1 MVLWAILAVL
11 TAIVIT
17 VVCLPLVRPKGQ
29 QTLSAQSDAQIYKA
43 QLAEIED
50 ERARGIIS
58 DSEAEAARIEVSRR
72 LLRSA
77 EKGEKGSATGST
89 VKENDRALVLASVL
103 VPALALGGYLIY
115 GGPSI
120 PQQPY
125 AARFD
130 NSPEAKRVAE
140 MVERVEERLREHPR
154 DGAGWDVIAPVYL
167 RQQQYHD
174 AVFAFQQ
181 ALRLNG
187 ESAARLEG
195 LGEAMVLRDNG
206 QVNQTARMAFERALQ
221 RNPESLKAQFW
232 VAVSDE
238 QDGNYEQAAE
248 AYRNIIEAS
257 PEGAPWRM
265 MVGTRL
271 AVVQQQLDPTGS
283 GAPAL
288 SPEAMRSAEDMTRQE
303 RAQMVENMVAGL
315 AERLEADGNDLD
327 GWLRLMRAYTVL
339 GKSGEAEQAA
349 ALARENFK
357 DDPSAL
363 ERINSAARQLGLQ
376 S

>member
-1 MVLWAILAVL
+1 MVLWAVLAVL
-11 TAIVIT
+11 TAIIIT
-17 VVCLPLVRPKGQ
+17 VVCLPLVRPRGE
-29 QTLSAQSDAQIYKA
+29 QTLAAASDADIYKA

-50 ERARGIIS
+50 ERARGILTE
-58 DSEAEAARIEVSRR
+58 SEAEAARIEVSRR

-77 EKGEKGSATGST
+77 EKGEKSRASSPTP
-89 VKENDRALVLASVL
+89 KENDRALVLVSIL
-103 VPALALGGYLIY
+103 VPALALGGYLIF
-115 GGPSI
+115 GSPSM

-130 NSPEAKRVAE
+130 QSPAAKRVTE
-140 MVERVEERLREHPR
+140 MVSRVEERLREHPE

-167 RQQQYHD
+167 RQQKYHD

-187 ESAARLEG
+187 ENAARLEG
-195 LGEAMVLRDNG
+195 LAEAMVLRDNG
-206 QVNQTARMAFERALQ
+206 EVNQTARMAFERALV

-232 VAVSDE
+232 LAVSDE
-238 QDGNYEQAAE
+238 QNGNLEQAAT
-248 AYRNIIEAS
+248 AYKRILEAS
-257 PEGAPWRM
+257 PEGAPWRA

-271 AVVQQQLDPTGS
+271 AVVQQQLDPS
-283 GAPAL
+283 GARAPAL
-288 SPEAMRSAEDMTRQE
+288 SGDAMRSAESMSREE
-303 RAQMVENMVAGL
+303 RARMIENMVAGL
-315 AERLEADGNDLD
+315 AERLEGDGNDLE

-339 GKSGEAEQAA
+339 GKSGEAKQAA
-349 ALARENFK
+349 ASARENFK

-363 ERINSAARQLGLQ
+363 ERIDSAARQLGLQ

>member
-1 MVLWAILAVL
+1 MVLWAVLAVL
-11 TAIVIT
+11 TAIIIT
-17 VVCLPLVRPKGQ
+17 VVCLPLVRPRGE
-29 QTLSAQSDAQIYKA
+29 QTLAAASDAEIYKA

-50 ERARGIIS
+50 ERARGILTE
-58 DSEAEAARIEVSRR
+58 SEAEAARIEVSRR
-72 LLRSA
+72 LLRST
-77 EKGEKGSATGST
+77 EKGEKSSAASAPP
-89 VKENDRALVLASVL
+89 KENDRALVVVSIL
-103 VPALALGGYLIY
+103 VPALALGGYLMF
-115 GGPSI
+115 GSPSM

-130 NSPEAKRVAE
+130 QSPAAKRVTE
-140 MVERVEERLREHPR
+140 MVSRVEERLREHPE

-167 RQQQYHD
+167 RQQKYHD

-187 ESAARLEG
+187 ENAARLEG
-195 LGEAMVLRDNG
+195 LGEATVLRDNG
-206 QVNQTARMAFERALQ
+206 EVNQTARMAFERALV

-232 VAVSDE
+232 LAVSDE
-238 QDGNYEQAAE
+238 QNGNYQQAAE
-248 AYRNIIEAS
+248 AYKKILDAS
-257 PEGAPWRM
+257 PQGAPWRA

-271 AVVQQQLDPTGS
+271 AVVQQQLDPS
-283 GAPAL
+283 GARAPAL
-288 SPEAMRSAEDMTRQE
+288 SGDAMRSAENMSREE
-303 RAQMVENMVAGL
+303 RAQMIENMVAGL
-315 AERLEADGNDLD
+315 AERLEGDGSDLE

-339 GKSGEAEQAA
+339 GKSGEAKQAA
-349 ALARENFK
+349 ASARENFK

>member
-1 MVLWAILAVL
+1 MVLWVILALL
-11 TAIVIT
+11 TALVII
-17 VVCLPLVRPKGQ
+17 VVCLPLVRPNGK
-29 QTLSAQSDAQIYKA
+29 QTLATQSDAEIYKA

-50 ERARGIIS
+50 ERARGLIS
-58 DSEAEAARIEVSRR
+58 ENEAQAARIEVSRR
-72 LLRSA
+72 LLRSTEES
-77 EKGEKGSATGST
+77 EKTGPADRSA
-89 VKENDRALVLASVL
+89 KDNDRALVVVSIIVPLLALSGYL
-103 VPALALGGYLIY
+103 VYGSPAL
-115 GGPSI
+115 
-120 PQQPY
+120 PQQPFT
-125 AARFD
+125 ARFD
-130 NSPEAKRVAE
+130 QSPEAQRVAE
-140 MVERVEERLREHPR
+140 MVNRVEQRLREHPE

-206 QVNQTARMAFERALQ
+206 EVNQTARLAFQRALV
-221 RNPESLKAQFW
+221 RNPDSLKAQFW
-232 VAVSDE
+232 LGVSEE
-238 QDGNYEQAAE
+238 QNGNFEQAAQ
-248 AYRNIIEAS
+248 AYRKILEAS

-271 AVVQQQLDPTGS
+271 AVVQQELNPDAAS
-283 GAPAL
+283 APAL
-288 SPEAMRSAEDMTRQE
+288 SPEAMRSAENMSREE
-303 RAQMVENMVAGL
+303 RAQMIENMVAGL
-315 AERLEADGNDLD
+315 AERLETDGSDLD

-349 ALARENFK
+349 ASAREHFK
-357 DDPSAL
+357 DDPGAL
-363 ERINSAARQLGLQ
+363 ERIDSAARQLGLQ

>member
-1 MVLWAILAVL
+1 MVLWAVLAVL

-17 VVCLPLVRPKGQ
+17 FVCLPLVRPKGQ
-29 QTLSAQSDAQIYKA
+29 QTLSAQSDAQIYRA

-50 ERARGIIS
+50 ERGRGIIS

-77 EKGEKGSATGST
+77 EKGEKGGATGST
-89 VKENDRALVLASVL
+89 GKDNDRALVLASVL
-103 VPALALGGYLIY
+103 VPALALGGYLMY

-130 NSPEAKRVAE
+130 DSPEAKRVAE

-195 LGEAMVLRDNG
+195 LAEAMVLRDNG
-206 QVNQTARMAFERALQ
+206 EVNQTARMAFERALQ

-238 QDGNYEQAAE
+238 QDGNYEQAAD
-248 AYRNIIEAS
+248 AYRKILQAT

-271 AVVQQQLDPTGS
+271 AVVQQRLDPAGS
-283 GAPAL
+283 SAPAL
-288 SPEAMRSAEDMTRQE
+288 SSETMRSAEDMTREE
-303 RAQMVENMVAGL
+303 RARMVETMVAGL

-327 GWLRLMRAYTVL
+327 GWLRLMRAYMVL

-349 ALARENFK
+349 AAARENFK
-357 DDPSAL
+357 NDPGAL
-363 ERINSAARQLGLQ
+363 ERIDSAARQLGLQ

>member
-1 MVLWAILAVL
+1 MVLWAVLAVL

-17 VVCLPLVRPKGQ
+17 VVCLPLVRPKSE
-29 QTLSAQSDAQIYKA
+29 QTHAAQSDAEIYKA
-43 QLAEIED
+43 QLSEIED
-50 ERARGIIS
+50 ERKRGILTE
-58 DSEAEAARIEVSRR
+58 SEAEAARIEVSRR

-77 EKGEKGSATGST
+77 EKGDKTREAGAA
-89 VKENDRALVLASVL
+89 VRENDRALVVVSVL
-103 VPALALGGYLIY
+103 VPALALGGYLIF
-115 GGPSI
+115 GTPNM

-130 NSPEAKRVAE
+130 QSPDAQRVTE
-140 MVERVEERLREHPR
+140 MVERVEDRLRDHPE

-206 QVNQTARMAFERALQ
+206 QVNETARMAFSQALK

-232 VAVSDE
+232 LAVSDE
-238 QDGNYEQAAE
+238 QNGDLRQAAD
-248 AYRNIIEAS
+248 AYKQIMEAS
-257 PEGAPWRM
+257 PEGAPWRA

-271 AVVQQQLDPTGS
+271 AVVQQQLDPG
-283 GAPAL
+283 GARAPAL
-288 SPEAMRSAEDMTRQE
+288 SPEMMRSAENMSREE
-303 RAQMVENMVAGL
+303 RAQMIENMVAGL
-315 AERLEADGNDLD
+315 ADRLEADGSDLD
-327 GWLRLMRAYTVL
+327 GWLRLMRAYKVL
-339 GKSGEAEQAA
+339 GKSGEAKQAA
-349 ALARENFK
+349 ASARENFR
-357 DDPSAL
+357 DNPNAL
-363 ERINSAARQLGLQ
+363 QRIDNAARQLGLQ

>member
-1 MVLWAILAVL
+1 MVLWAVLAVL

-17 VVCLPLVRPKGQ
+17 VVCLPLVRPKSE
-29 QTLSAQSDAQIYKA
+29 QTHAAQSDAEIYKA
-43 QLAEIED
+43 QLSEIED
-50 ERARGIIS
+50 ERKRGILTE
-58 DSEAEAARIEVSRR
+58 SEAEAARIEVSRR

-77 EKGEKGSATGST
+77 EKGDKTREAGAA
-89 VKENDRALVLASVL
+89 VRENDRALVVVSVL
-103 VPALALGGYLIY
+103 VPALALGGYLIF
-115 GGPSI
+115 GTPNM

-130 NSPEAKRVAE
+130 QSPEAQRVTE
-140 MVERVEERLREHPR
+140 MVERVEDRLRDHPE

-206 QVNQTARMAFERALQ
+206 QVNETARMAFSQALK

-232 VAVSDE
+232 LAVSDE
-238 QDGNYEQAAE
+238 QNGDLRQAAD
-248 AYRNIIEAS
+248 AYKQIMEAS
-257 PEGAPWRM
+257 PEGAPWRA

-271 AVVQQQLDPTGS
+271 AVVQQQLDPG
-283 GAPAL
+283 GARAPAL
-288 SPEAMRSAEDMTRQE
+288 SPEMMRSAENMSREE
-303 RAQMVENMVAGL
+303 RAQMIENMVAGL
-315 AERLEADGNDLD
+315 ADRLEADGSDLD
-327 GWLRLMRAYTVL
+327 GWLRLMRAYKVL
-339 GKSGEAEQAA
+339 GKSGEAKQAA
-349 ALARENFK
+349 ASARENFR
-357 DDPSAL
+357 DNPNAL
-363 ERINSAARQLGLQ
+363 QRIDNAARQLGLQ

>member
-1 MVLWAILAVL
+1 
-11 TAIVIT
+11 
-17 VVCLPLVRPKGQ
+17 
-29 QTLSAQSDAQIYKA
+29 
-43 QLAEIED
+43 
-50 ERARGIIS
+50 
-58 DSEAEAARIEVSRR
+58 
-72 LLRSA
+72 
-77 EKGEKGSATGST
+77 
-89 VKENDRALVLASVL
+89 
-103 VPALALGGYLIY
+103 
-115 GGPSI
+115 
-120 PQQPY
+120 
-125 AARFD
+125 
-130 NSPEAKRVAE
+130 
-140 MVERVEERLREHPR
+140 MVERVEERLREHPQ

-248 AYRNIIEAS
+248 AYRKIIEAS

-283 GAPAL
+283 SAPAL
-288 SPEAMRSAEDMTRQE
+288 SPEMMRSAEDMTREE

-315 AERLEADGNDLD
+315 AERLEAEGNDLD

-339 GKSGEAEQAA
+339 GKSGEAKQAA
-349 ALARENFK
+349 ASARENFK

>member
-29 QTLSAQSDAQIYKA
+29 QTLAAQSDAQIYKA

-283 GAPAL
+283 SAPAL

-349 ALARENFK
+349 ASARENFK
-357 DDPSAL
+357 DDPGAL

>member
-1 MVLWAILAVL
+1 MVLWAVLAVL
-11 TAIVIT
+11 TAIIIT
-17 VVCLPLVRPKGQ
+17 VVCLPLVRPKGE
-29 QTLSAQSDAQIYKA
+29 QTHAAQSDAEIYKA
-43 QLAEIED
+43 QLSEIED
-50 ERARGIIS
+50 ERKRGILTE
-58 DSEAEAARIEVSRR
+58 SEAEAARIEVSRR

-77 EKGEKGSATGST
+77 EKGDKTSEAGAA
-89 VKENDRALVLASVL
+89 VRENDRALVVVSVL
-103 VPALALGGYLIY
+103 VPALALGGYLIF
-115 GGPSI
+115 GTPNM

-130 NSPEAKRVAE
+130 QSPEAQRVTE
-140 MVERVEERLREHPR
+140 MVERVEDRLREHPE

-206 QVNQTARMAFERALQ
+206 QVNQTARMAFSEALK

-248 AYRNIIEAS
+248 AYRKIIEAS

-283 GAPAL
+283 SAPAL
-288 SPEAMRSAEDMTRQE
+288 SPEMMRSAEDMTREE

-315 AERLEADGNDLD
+315 AERLEAEGNDLD

-349 ALARENFK
+349 ASARENFK

>member
-1 MVLWAILAVL
+1 MVLWAVLAVL
-11 TAIVIT
+11 TAIIIT
-17 VVCLPLVRPKGQ
+17 VVCLPLVRPKGE
-29 QTLSAQSDAQIYKA
+29 QTHAAQSDAEIYKA
-43 QLAEIED
+43 QLSEIED
-50 ERARGIIS
+50 ERKRGILTE
-58 DSEAEAARIEVSRR
+58 SEAEAARIEVSRR

-77 EKGEKGSATGST
+77 EKGDKTSEAGAA
-89 VKENDRALVLASVL
+89 VRENDRALVVVSVL
-103 VPALALGGYLIY
+103 VPALALGGYLIF
-115 GGPSI
+115 GTPNM

-130 NSPEAKRVAE
+130 QSPEAQRVTE
-140 MVERVEERLREHPR
+140 MVERVEDRLREHPE

-206 QVNQTARMAFERALQ
+206 QVNETARMAFSEALK

-232 VAVSDE
+232 LAVSDE
-238 QDGNYEQAAE
+238 QDGNLRQAAD
-248 AYRNIIEAS
+248 AYKKIMEAS
-257 PEGAPWRM
+257 PEGAPWRA

-271 AVVQQQLDPTGS
+271 AVVQQQLDPG
-283 GAPAL
+283 GARAPAL
-288 SPEAMRSAEDMTRQE
+288 SPEMMRSAENMSREE
-303 RAQMVENMVAGL
+303 RAQMIENMVAGL
-315 AERLEADGNDLD
+315 ADRLEADGSDLD
-327 GWLRLMRAYTVL
+327 GWLRLMRAYKVL
-339 GKSGEAEQAA
+339 GKSGEAKQAA
-349 ALARENFK
+349 ASARENFRE
-357 DDPSAL
+357 DPNAL
-363 ERINSAARQLGLQ
+363 QRINDAARQLGLQ

>member
-1 MVLWAILAVL
+1 MVLWAVLAAL

-29 QTLSAQSDAQIYKA
+29 QTRAAQSDAEIYKA
-43 QLAEIED
+43 QLTEIED
-50 ERARGIIS
+50 ERARGILTQ
-58 DSEAEAARIEVSRR
+58 SEAEAARIEVSRR

-77 EKGEKGSATGST
+77 DKDAKADAVRPT
-89 VKENDRALVLASVL
+89 VKENDRALVLVSVL
-103 VPALALGGYLIY
+103 VPALALGGYLVF
-115 GGPSI
+115 GAPSL

-130 NSPEAKRVAE
+130 QSPEADRVSE
-140 MVERVEERLREHPR
+140 MVSRVEERLQEHPE

-167 RQQQYHD
+167 RQQKYHD

-206 QVNQTARMAFERALQ
+206 QVNETARMAFSRALES
-221 RNPESLKAQFW
+221 NADSLKARFW
-232 VAVSDE
+232 LAAYDE
-238 QDGNYEQAAE
+238 QNGNLKEAAD
-248 AYRNIIEAS
+248 AYKKILNAS
-257 PEGAPWRM
+257 PEGAPWRA

-271 AVVQQQLDPTGS
+271 AVVQQQLDPAGAS
-283 GAPAL
+283 APAL
-288 SPEAMRSAEDMTRQE
+288 SPEMMRSAQNMSREE
-303 RAQMVENMVAGL
+303 RAQMIENMVAGL
-315 AERLEADGNDLD
+315 SDRLQNDGSDLE
-327 GWLRLMRAYTVL
+327 GWLRLMRAYKVL
-339 GKSGEAEQAA
+339 GKSGEAKQAA
-349 ALARENFK
+349 ASARENFK
-357 DDPSAL
+357 DDPTAL